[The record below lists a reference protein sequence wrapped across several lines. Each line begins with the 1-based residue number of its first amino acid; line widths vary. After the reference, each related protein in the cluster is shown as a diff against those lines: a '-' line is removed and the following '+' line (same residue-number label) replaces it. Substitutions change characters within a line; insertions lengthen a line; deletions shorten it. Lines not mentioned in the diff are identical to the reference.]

1 MTCDTTELDLR
12 YRGMLSD
19 YLAHPD
25 EALLER
31 AYGLGRQALA
41 ERPRRARH
49 GDDALAGD
57 GSGAGLERR
66 AIACSCRRRSSGSSS
81 RPSRRSKSRIAAFAT
96 PTLVL
101 HRLNDVLE
109 NQAKRIAYALHGEAS
124 QLVASVHLALADV
137 ATRLPPERVKEIQSV
152 RGLLDQ
158 IEDRIRRISHE
169 LRPTI
174 LDDWVCVPAIEF
186 LADGIS
192 QRWGIPVTV
201 RGTVASSL
209 PLTVETAL
217 YRAAQEGLTNV
228 ARTRAGHAGRGV
240 AGAVTASHHLLG
252 PRRRRRAVDPAVVVT
267 PSNGRRGLGLV
278 EIRERTAALGG
289 TLRLVPRLEQRHG
302 LHRRDSSGGINMG
315 VSVLLADDHP
325 VFRQGLRALLEREKF
340 DVVGEASDGLEAIA
354 AAERLQPQVVVI
366 DLAMPAL
373 NGIDA
378 VSRDRAN
385 VRRARRPSCSRCTP
399 RSITSSRRCAPA

>member
-1 MTCDTTELDLR
+1 MTQPGNDLENR
-12 YRGMLSD
+12 YRGALQE

-25 EALLER
+25 EAQLER

-41 ERPRRARH
+41 DGRGVLDMAATH
-49 GDDALAGD
+49 AQALAAVAANGHRELISD
-57 GSGAGLERR
+57 APERFFVE
-66 AIACSCRRRSSGSSS
+66 ALSPFEIAHRSF
-81 RPSRRSKSRIAAFAT
+81 RDANA
-96 PTLVL
+96 VL

-109 NQAKRIAYALHGEAS
+109 DQAKRIAYALHGEAS

-174 LDDWVCVPAIEF
+174 LDDLGLVPAIEF

-201 RGTVASSL
+201 SGKVNCSL

-228 ARTRAGHAGRGV
+228 ARHAQ
-240 AGAVTASHHLLG
+240 ATHAEVTLHQCREQISCTVRDDG
-252 PRRRRRAVDPAVVVT
+252 KGFDPAVVFA
-267 PSNGRRGLGLV
+267 NQGRRGLGLV
-278 EIRERTAALGG
+278 EIRERMAALGG
-289 TLRLVPRLEQRHG
+289 TQRLVPRR
-302 LHRRDSSGGINMG
+302 GGGTEFI
-315 VSVLLADDHP
+315 VEIPL
-325 VFRQGLRALLEREKF
+325 
-340 DVVGEASDGLEAIA
+340 EASTWA
-354 AAERLQPQVVVI
+354 
-366 DLAMPAL
+366 
-373 NGIDA
+373 
-378 VSRDRAN
+378 
-385 VRRARRPSCSRCTP
+385 
-399 RSITSSRRCAPA
+399 